1 MSDIVAAIIRYL
13 QVGREAAEVQLR
25 VDVGVQS
32 GKMPHRHDYWEVKGT
47 DLDGGGDTLPSIVVS
62 PPGVIHDTFIDGRKH
77 ELTFIFEQARFV
89 CCFRHHGV
97 GGSFAPSRVGGL
109 PAIYPLLTAIQGY
122 ADDGG
127 TLPPALADDARRLLL
142 AVFIDIL
149 EGVGR
154 RVQNETDPIDTARW
168 FMESNFADMS
178 LDVGRIAEI
187 AGQSPQNL
195 NRLFRLKMG
204 SSVWKLLMGMR
215 LRHAREL
222 LETSSVTVLEAA
234 HLSGFA
240 DRSNVSKYFT
250 RAFGVSPAA
259 YRKRGMILQR

>member
-1 MSDIVAAIIRYL
+1 MDIVPHIIQYI
-13 QVGREAAEVQLR
+13 QAGRDAAEVQLR

-47 DLDGGGDTLPSIVVS
+47 ALDGGSDTLPQIVVS

-77 ELTFIFEQARFV
+77 ELTFIFEQTRFV

-97 GGSFAPSRVGGL
+97 GGSFAPSRAGGL

-122 ADDGG
+122 ADDSG
-127 TLPPALADDARRLLL
+127 TLPPPLADDARRLLL
-142 AVFIDIL
+142 AVFINIL
-149 EGVGR
+149 ERAGR
-154 RVQNETDPIDTARW
+154 KVQNETDPVYTARW
-168 FMESNFADMS
+168 FMESSFADMS
-178 LDVGRIAEI
+178 LDVGQIAEV

-204 SSVWKLLMGMR
+204 SSVWKCLMEMR

-222 LETSSVTVLEAA
+222 LETSSVTVMEAA

-240 DRSNVSKYFT
+240 DRSNFSKYFT
-250 RAFGVSPAA
+250 RAFGISPAA
-259 YRKRGMILQR
+259 YRKQG